1 MTAGSS
7 ALAGGEPDAGY
18 ARLQLFVSVAS
29 CLLNQVALPSKRYG
43 VRQDPSPLASAKGS
57 RHNYRLYRA
66 RSVNPGPIPS
76 AYRGQP
82 WSSSS
87 VVWSESASSF
97 AAVRSTTEAGSQNQS
112 SIA

>member
-1 MTAGSS
+1 MSLLVVGDFAPVRLLTAGSS
-7 ALAGGEPDAGY
+7 ALGADETDAGY
-18 ARLQLFVSVAS
+18 AHLQFFVFVGS

-43 VRQDPSPLASAKGS
+43 VRKDPSPLASAKGS

-82 WSSSS
+82 WSSS
-87 VVWSESASSF
+87 VV
-97 AAVRSTTEAGSQNQS
+97 AG
-112 SIA
+112 